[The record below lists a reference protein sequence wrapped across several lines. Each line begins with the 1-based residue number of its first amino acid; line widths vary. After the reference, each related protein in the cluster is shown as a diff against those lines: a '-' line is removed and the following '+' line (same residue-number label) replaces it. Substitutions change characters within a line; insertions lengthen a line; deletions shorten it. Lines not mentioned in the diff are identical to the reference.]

1 MERGDSSQMEE
12 IRLRKKEKEEL
23 VHGGDDG
30 SQADWSM
37 WDSPS

>member
-1 MERGDSSQMEE
+1 MEE
-12 IRLRKKEKEEL
+12 IWLRKKEKEEL

-30 SQADWSM
+30 LQADQLM